1 MNWQDVFAK
10 RVVNIKS
17 STIREILKLTQESE
31 IISFAGGLP
40 APGLFPGERI
50 KEATIKVL
58 ENRPEQALQ
67 YSLTEGYPALRE
79 WIGQRIAQ
87 NPDYIQIVSGS
98 QQGLDII
105 AKLLLNKGDKVVVS
119 SPTYMGALRAF
130 DVYGV
135 DYSSVETD
143 ENGMLPDAL
152 EKALKRGAK
161 LIYVIPNFDNP
172 AGTTMSLERRQKLVE
187 LSRKY
192 GVAIVEDNPYGELRF
207 RNKDL
212 PNLLDLAPEMVI
224 YCSTFSK
231 IMVPGFR
238 LAWLVVR
245 PEMMKHIV
253 NIKQASDLH
262 TSTFTQMITY
272 EVTKA
277 GFMDEQIA
285 RVRSYYK
292 QQNEAML
299 SRMNDSF
306 PDEISWTN
314 PDGGMFLWVI
324 LPKAMNAAELLN
336 KAVAKKVAYVP
347 GFAFYANN
355 PKQNTLRLSYSV
367 ASLEQIE
374 MGIKSLA
381 EVFKEHMDKA

>member
-1 MNWQDVFAK
+1 MNWQSVFAK

-17 STIREILKLTQESE
+17 STIREILKLTQKSE

-40 APGLFPGERI
+40 APGLFPSERI
-50 KEATIKVL
+50 KEATVNVL
-58 ENRPEQALQ
+58 EDIPEQALQ
-67 YSLTEGYPALRE
+67 YSLTEGYPPLRK
-79 WIGQRIAQ
+79 WIGQRIGQ

-98 QQGLDII
+98 QQGLDLI
-105 AKLLLNKGDKVVVS
+105 AKLMLNEGDKVVVS

-135 DYSSVETD
+135 EYVSVETD
-143 ENGMLPDAL
+143 ELGMLPDAL
-152 EKALKRGAK
+152 EQALKKGAK

-172 AGTTMSLERRQKLVE
+172 AGTTMSLERRQKLVA

-207 RNKDL
+207 RNQNL
-212 PNLLDLAPEMVI
+212 PNLIDLAPEMVI

-238 LAWLVVR
+238 LAWLVVQ
-245 PEMMKHIV
+245 PEMMEHIV

-262 TSTFTQMITY
+262 SSTFTQMITY
-272 EVTKA
+272 EVTKD
-277 GFMDEQIA
+277 GFMDEQIS
-285 RVRSYYK
+285 RVKSYYK
-292 QQNEAML
+292 LQNETML
-299 SRMNDSF
+299 SRMRATF
-306 PDEISWTN
+306 PDEIAWTN
-314 PDGGMFLWVI
+314 PDGGMFLWVM
-324 LPKAMNAAELLN
+324 LPRSMNATELLK

-347 GFAFYANN
+347 GFAFYANK

-374 MGIKSLA
+374 TGIASLA
-381 EVFKEHMDKA
+381 EVFKENMH